1 MMLAIHTLKMVSLL
15 RNAQGF
21 CDYNPPN
28 RKMPAKWRFV
38 FAGNCNL
45 HNWGNGR
52 HSIITSVTM
61 LIEAIV
67 INTSSQ
73 LMHVPLTAGSHI
85 IFTGLQWKTVRIA
98 CTEQYINTKA
108 PVHQRLISN
117 DLLIPSTTNIR
128 RNSSRIEILI
138 ANMAGLYKLA
148 FAMTSYGCQLAI
160 RHHNELE
167 RKHRLTF
174 ANKTR
179 CSCSRSTA

>member
-1 MMLAIHTLKMVSLL
+1 MLAIHTLKVVSVL

-21 CDYNPPN
+21 GDYNPPN
-28 RKMPAKWRFV
+28 RKMPANWRFV
-38 FAGNCNL
+38 LAGSCNL
-45 HNWGNGR
+45 HSWGNGR

-61 LIEAIV
+61 LNEAIV
-67 INTSSQ
+67 ISTSSQ

-85 IFTGLQWKTVRIA
+85 IFAGLQWKIVRIA

-108 PVHQRLISN
+108 PVHQRLILN

-128 RNSSRIEILI
+128 RYSSRIEILI

-148 FAMTSYGCQLAI
+148 FAMKSYGCQLAV
-160 RHHNELE
+160 RHHNGLE

-179 CSCSRSTA
+179 CSYSRSTA